1 MHYQQHGGVQC
12 TQRVFSY
19 MNVFS
24 LKSQC
29 CLMDGVQCAQRM
41 FSLHR
46 MCSLYIKCV
55 PFMGCVQ

>member
-24 LKSQC
+24 L
-29 CLMDGVQCAQRM
+29 
-41 FSLHR
+41 HR
-46 MCSLYIKCV
+46 MCSLYIEWVLSIQGACEALSATRNAHKECSLT
-55 PFMGCVQ
+55 